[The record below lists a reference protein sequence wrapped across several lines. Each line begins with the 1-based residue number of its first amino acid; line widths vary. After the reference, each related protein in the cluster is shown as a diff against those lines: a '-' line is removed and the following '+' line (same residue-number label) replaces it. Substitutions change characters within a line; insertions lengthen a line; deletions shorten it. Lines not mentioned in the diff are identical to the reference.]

1 MKTRLVIAGLAATVA
16 LAIPAHAQE
25 EPAGGEGR
33 TVQEATEQLRAR
45 LGPEAAGR
53 LRTIVDRA
61 AERGAPAGPLLD
73 KALEGAAKGVP
84 VDRIAPA
91 LEAFAGRLERSAGL
105 VGPPA
110 SADAVVA
117 GADALS
123 RGVPAGEV
131 RRVARSAPA
140 DGRAV
145 PLVVLGDLVEAGVP
159 AGRAA
164 DVVGEAVRGGRS
176 QQELLRIPGRVRRMI
191 RQGVPPA
198 RAADRAP
205 GPPGRGGPPGDVPA
219 GGGPGSGAGGGP
231 PVPPGSGP
239 PGSGPPDDPGGS
251 SGGSGGGPAPS
262 TAG

>member
-1 MKTRLVIAGLAATVA
+1 MRRRLVIAGMAAA
-16 LAIPAHAQE
+16 LALPAPALAQE

-33 TVQEATEQLRAR
+33 TLQEATERLRAR
-45 LGPEAAGR
+45 LGPEAADR

-61 AERGAPAGPLLD
+61 AERGAPADPLLD

-84 VDRIAPA
+84 ADRIAPA
-91 LEAFAGRLERSAGL
+91 LETFARRLERSAGL
-105 VGPPA
+105 VGRPA
-110 SADAVVA
+110 GPDAVVA

-123 RGVPAGEV
+123 RGVPAEEV

-140 DGRAV
+140 GGRAV

-159 AGRAA
+159 ARSAA
-164 DVVGEAVRGGRS
+164 DVVREAVRGGRS
-176 QQELLRIPGRVRRMI
+176 QQELLRIPARVRRMI
-191 RQGVPPA
+191 RQGVPPS
-198 RAADRAP
+198 RAAGRAP
-205 GPPGRGGPPGDVPA
+205 GPPGRAGPPADVPA

-251 SGGSGGGPAPS
+251 SGGPGGGGGTS